1 MLQPLSGLQLY
12 LYMTVQEQQ
21 AISDCQ
27 LVDRI
32 LEGETGLYELIM
44 RRYNQR
50 LFRVIRSVLRDDREA
65 EDTLQESWV
74 RIYEHLQQ
82 FANRSSFATWITRIA
97 FHEALNR
104 ARKGRRWI
112 ALEDETG
119 EIVTRAADR
128 TNAPTTPEEL
138 AIRSELRKVLE
149 SAIDLLPKGYR
160 SVFLLREVEG
170 LSTAEA
176 ADCLE
181 LSEEAVK
188 TRLHRARGMLRRS
201 IEMEIGPAI
210 PETYL
215 FMGDRCE
222 RTVAAVFARIG
233 LEDHRAR
240 K

>member
-1 MLQPLSGLQLY
+1 
-12 LYMTVQEQQ
+12 MTVQEQQ
-21 AISDCQ
+21 AISDGE

-32 LEGETGLYELIM
+32 LDGETGLYELIM

-74 RIYEHLQQ
+74 RIYEHLRQ
-82 FANRSSFATWITRIA
+82 FASRSSFATWITRIA
-97 FHEALNR
+97 FYEALSR
-104 ARKGRRWI
+104 ARKERRWT

-119 EIVTRAADR
+119 EIVSHAAERA
-128 TNAPTTPEEL
+128 NKPTTPEEL

-149 SAIDLLPKGYR
+149 SAIDLLPDVYR

-170 LSTAEA
+170 LSTSEA

-188 TRLHRARGMLRRS
+188 TRLHRARGMLRRT

-215 FMGDRCE
+215 FMGERCE

-233 LEDHRAR
+233 AGDSRS
-240 K
+240 KT